1 MKKALYLIVSYYKSN
16 WLLNHGFPT
25 YEPTNLVQPISTK
38 TSFVSLCSVATLKP
52 SLSNRFGKP
61 TNEIIKPFHFH
72 FIDYKMKNL
81 SVFFFKKLDGP
92 SWPTVHKDR
101 NYHLQ
106 KERRVNRGCAV
117 ESHSCL
123 DTCPSS
129 IFFKVRPAG
138 FFVWQ
143 VSTTRHSFDGST
155 VKKASWWRRVQSSFG
170 FIFMFLTP
178 SIIAY
183 IFPHASTASY
193 PPNLTSLT
201 ILAPQPPRKTT
212 VNVIFN
218 GDAMPPS
225 CLIVASRLIVF
236 FF

>member
-1 MKKALYLIVSYYKSN
+1 M
-16 WLLNHGFPT
+16 
-25 YEPTNLVQPISTK
+25 
-38 TSFVSLCSVATLKP
+38 
-52 SLSNRFGKP
+52 
-61 TNEIIKPFHFH
+61 
-72 FIDYKMKNL
+72 
-81 SVFFFKKLDGP
+81 DGP

-236 FF
+236 FFLSLLFWDNIKKKAPMEARSLTTSDQNFILCGNGFKPTATYFNNWKKKVLNLNILIGKTS

>member
-1 MKKALYLIVSYYKSN
+1 MK
-16 WLLNHGFPT
+16 
-25 YEPTNLVQPISTK
+25 
-38 TSFVSLCSVATLKP
+38 
-52 SLSNRFGKP
+52 LSNRF
-61 TNEIIKPFHFH
+61 TFTSLIIKWKIYPFFL
-72 FIDYKMKNL
+72 K
-81 SVFFFKKLDGP
+81 KKLDGP
-92 SWPTVHKDR
+92 DLSSLGQLSIRTGTTLCKR
-101 NYHLQ
+101 NGEWIEDVQWRAIPASTRVLQ
-106 KERRVNRGCAV
+106 AF
-117 ESHSCL
+117 
-123 DTCPSS
+123 
-129 IFFKVRPAG
+129 FFKVRPAG

-236 FF
+236 FFFKSFILR